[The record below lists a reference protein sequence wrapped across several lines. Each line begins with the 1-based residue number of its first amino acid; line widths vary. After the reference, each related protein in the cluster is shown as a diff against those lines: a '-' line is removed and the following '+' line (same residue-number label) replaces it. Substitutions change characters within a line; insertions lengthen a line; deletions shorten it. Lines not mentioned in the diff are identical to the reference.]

1 MILFDGDIEG
11 IYERCELLRSAM
23 EKTGF
28 TISVG
33 VSEIEHNES
42 IEKNTAKVDKA
53 LYRAKEEGRNKVII
67 A

>member
-1 MILFDGDIEG
+1 
-11 IYERCELLRSAM
+11 M